1 MYIVVL
7 YINNVQVGNMCYRK
21 REGLEEKWAIL
32 VKEYVFS
39 WKGCGS
45 AVKGQACVQLLRKG
59 VKSKCVKL
67 KTLQVRRENTRLER
81 EAVSEIN
88 GFQIVP

>member
-1 MYIVVL
+1 MLYIVVL

-21 REGLEEKWAIL
+21 RELGLEEKWAIL

-45 AVKGQACVQLLRKG
+45 AVKGQACGQLLRKE
-59 VKSKCVKL
+59 VKSKRVKL
-67 KTLQVRRENTRLER
+67 KTLQVRRKKYEIRER
-81 EAVSEIN
+81 SCL
-88 GFQIVP
+88 GD